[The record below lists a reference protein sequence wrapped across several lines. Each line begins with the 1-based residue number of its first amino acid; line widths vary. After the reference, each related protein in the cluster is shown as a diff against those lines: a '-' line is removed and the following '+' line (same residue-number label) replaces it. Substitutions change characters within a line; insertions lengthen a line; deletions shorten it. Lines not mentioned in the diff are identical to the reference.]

1 MICFDF
7 DGVISDS
14 LHMWGGVLHKTA
26 ARFGIDLPDDVRP
39 FQRLRPL
46 TFETLG
52 KALGVDP
59 VAFSDAM
66 AAEAAS
72 NAAVPPLVQGMRGVL
87 DSLAGQEPLVIVSS
101 SRRAVIERFL
111 VEHDLSHTF
120 SDVIGSDV
128 YPTKVEV
135 LRTLLPAGARI
146 MVGDAASDMEAARAV
161 GIEAIG
167 VLWGWQDADMLVD
180 AHQLVQTPADLLGV
194 LRASEGLSLHSH

>member
-72 NAAVPPLVQGMRGVL
+72 NAAIPPLVQGMRGVL
-87 DSLAGQEPLVIVSS
+87 NSLAGQEPLVIVSS

-111 VEHDLSHTF
+111 VEHDLSHAF

-180 AHQLVQTPADLLGV
+180 AHQLVQTPADLLDV

>member
-14 LHMWGGVLHKTA
+14 LLMWGGVLHNTA

-52 KALGVDP
+52 NTLGVDP

-72 NAAVPPLVQGMRGVL
+72 KAGVPPLVAGIRGVL
-87 DSLAGQEPLVIVSS
+87 ENLAGQEPLVIVSS
-101 SRRAVIERFL
+101 SRRPVIERFL
-111 VEHDLSHTF
+111 EEHDLSQVF

-128 YPTKVEV
+128 YSSKVDA
-135 LRTLLPAGARI
+135 LRALVPAGARI

-161 GIEAIG
+161 GIRAIG
-167 VLWGWQDADMLVD
+167 VLWGWQDADMLSD
-180 AHQLVQTPADLLGV
+180 AHQLVQTPADLLDV
-194 LRASEGLSLHSH
+194 LVVNAGTTTHSH

>member
-14 LHMWGGVLHKTA
+14 LLMWGGVLHKTA
-26 ARFGIDLPDDVRP
+26 ARFGIDLPDDMRP

-59 VAFSDAM
+59 VAFSNAM
-66 AAEAAS
+66 AAEASS
-72 NAAVPPLVQGMRGVL
+72 NAAVPPLVKGMRSVL
-87 DSLAGQEPLVIVSS
+87 DTLLGQEPLVIVSS

-111 VEHDLSHTF
+111 VEHDLSHVF
-120 SDVIGSDV
+120 NDVIGSDV
-128 YPTKVEV
+128 YPSKVEV
-135 LRTLLPAGARI
+135 LRALLPAGARI

-161 GIEAIG
+161 GIRAVG
-167 VLWGWQDADMLVD
+167 VLWGWQDADMLTD
-180 AHQLVQTPADLLGV
+180 AHELVKTPAALLDALAPVQVGS
-194 LRASEGLSLHSH
+194 AHSH

>member
-14 LHMWGGVLHKTA
+14 LLMWGGVLHNTA
-26 ARFGIDLPDDVRP
+26 AQFGIDLPDDVRP

-59 VAFSDAM
+59 AAFSDAM

-72 NAAVPPLVQGMRGVL
+72 KAGVPPLVAGIRGVL
-87 DSLAGQEPLVIVSS
+87 ENLAGQEPLVIVSS
-101 SRRAVIERFL
+101 SRRQVIERFL
-111 VEHDLSHTF
+111 EEHDLSHVF

-128 YPTKVEV
+128 YSSKVDA
-135 LRTLLPAGARI
+135 LRGLVPAGARI

-161 GIEAIG
+161 GIRAIG
-167 VLWGWQDADMLVD
+167 VLWGWQDADMLSD
-180 AHQLVQTPADLLGV
+180 AHQLVQTPADLLDV
-194 LRASEGLSLHSH
+194 LVVNAGTTTHGH

>member
-14 LHMWGGVLHKTA
+14 LLMWGGVLHNTA

-59 VAFSDAM
+59 AAFSDAM

-72 NAAVPPLVQGMRGVL
+72 KAGVPPLVEGMRGVL
-87 DSLAGQEPLVIVSS
+87 DNLAGQEPLVIVSS

-111 VEHDLSHTF
+111 GEHALSHVF

-128 YPTKVEV
+128 YSSKVDV
-135 LRTLLPAGARI
+135 LRALLPAGARI

-161 GIEAIG
+161 GIRAVG
-167 VLWGWQDADMLVD
+167 VLWGWQDADMLSD
-180 AHQLVQTPADLLGV
+180 AHQLVQTPADLLAALGTS
-194 LRASEGLSLHSH
+194 AGLVAYSH

>member
-59 VAFSDAM
+59 VAFSNAM
-66 AAEAAS
+66 AVEAAS

-111 VEHDLSHTF
+111 VEHDLSHAF

-180 AHQLVQTPADLLGV
+180 AHQLVQTPADLLDV
-194 LRASEGLSLHSH
+194 LSASEGLSLHSH